1 MLGCEREKSN
11 DHLSF
16 IHISYIFQGA
26 KLSLMQEVN
35 MKTSRKKPLDY
46 EWYLKEKRENWVLPL
61 ILKDRARKLGN
72 KPFLQYQL
80 QRPYSFKE
88 VNTLANKIANGLI
101 QLGIKKGDR
110 VAVLLPNSADYILI
124 WFGILKAGGI
134 MAPVNTA
141 YKMDF
146 LRYIIDNSDS
156 RILFAAEEYL
166 ERIAPIQDNIPQVE
180 KLVVWNQ
187 NYKDVQ
193 EARTMSK
200 PLVSYK
206 EFLDSSTSEEPEV
219 DTKFIDIAR
228 LMYTSGTTG
237 RSKGVAKSHA
247 ADYYSARGY
256 AEMLELNNK
265 DILFTCLPLFHSNAQ
280 VLCVYPALIT
290 GARVAI
296 YERFSG
302 SQFWKWIRESGATV
316 FNSLGAMSYFLWG
329 QPRVPEEKEHKVR
342 LALISP
348 APHDM
353 LEEFLKRFNI
363 KILEGYGLTETGVV
377 TYMPSDQ
384 PFRIGSC
391 GKEAPGYEV
400 KITDPET
407 DEELPRGRVG
417 EIVVRPRIPNI
428 MLYHYHKM
436 PEKTVEDFRNFWF
449 HTGDAG
455 RMDKNGYVYFVDRV
469 KDYIRR
475 RGENISSFEVERIV
489 CQHPGVAEA
498 AALGI
503 RAGEG
508 KFAEDE
514 VMILVVKKS
523 NYEDLRHEDIIQ
535 HCEERMPYFMVPRF
549 IRFVSSFP
557 KTPTER
563 VQKHILKEQGVTTD
577 TWDREK
583 ARYKIKR

>member
-1 MLGCEREKSN
+1 
-11 DHLSF
+11 
-16 IHISYIFQGA
+16 
-26 KLSLMQEVN
+26 
-35 MKTSRKKPLDY
+35 MKIARKKPLDH
-46 EWYLKEKRENWVLPL
+46 EWYLKEKRESWVLPL
-61 ILKDRARKLGN
+61 ILKDRATKLG
-72 KPFLQYQL
+72 KRPFLQYQL

-88 VNTLANKIANGLI
+88 VNSLANKIANGLI
-101 QLGIKKGDR
+101 RLGIKKGDR
-110 VAVLLPNSADYILI
+110 VAVLLPNSADYIII
-124 WFGILKAGGI
+124 WFGILKAGGT

-146 LRYIIDNSDS
+146 LQYIIDNSDS
-156 RILFAAEEYL
+156 RILFVAEEYL
-166 ERIAPIQDNIPQVE
+166 ERIAPIQGKIPQVE
-180 KLVVWNQ
+180 EIVIWNRDHK
-187 NYKDVQ
+187 NVNK
-193 EARTMSK
+193 ERAISK
-200 PLVSYK
+200 PCLSYQ
-206 EFLDSSTSEEPEV
+206 EFLDSSSSREPGAGP
-219 DTKFIDIAR
+219 KFIDIAR

-256 AEMLELNNK
+256 TEMLELNKK

-280 VLCVYPALIT
+280 VLCVYPALLA
-290 GARVAI
+290 GARVVI

-302 SQFWKWIRESGATV
+302 SQFWRWIRESGATV
-316 FNSLGAMSYFLWG
+316 FNSLGAMSYFLWR
-329 QPRVPEEKEHKVR
+329 QPRVPEEREHRVR

-348 APHDM
+348 APHDI
-353 LEEFLKRFNI
+353 LEEFLKRFNM

-377 TYMPSDQ
+377 TYMPPDQ
-384 PFRIGSC
+384 PFKIGSC

-400 KITDPET
+400 RIADPET
-407 DEELPRGRVG
+407 DEELPRDQVG
-417 EIVVRPRIPNI
+417 EIIVRPRIPNI
-428 MLYHYHKM
+428 MLYYYHKM

-489 CQHPGVAEA
+489 CQHAGVAEA

-503 RAGEG
+503 RADEG

-514 VMILVVKKS
+514 VMVLVVKK
-523 NYEDLRHEDIIQ
+523 NNFEDLRPEEIIQ

-549 IRFVSSFP
+549 LRFVSSLP

-563 VQKHILKEQGVTTD
+563 VQKHILKEQGITID

-583 ARYKIKR
+583 TRYTIRR

>member
-1 MLGCEREKSN
+1 MQKDININILREKPFDS
-11 DHLSF
+11 
-16 IHISYIFQGA
+16 
-26 KLSLMQEVN
+26 
-35 MKTSRKKPLDY
+35 
-46 EWYLKEKRENWVLPL
+46 EWYLKEEREKWLLPL
-61 ILKDRARKLGN
+61 ILTERAKKLGN
-72 KPFLQYQL
+72 KPFLQYQSEK
-80 QRPYSFKE
+80 PYSFKE

-101 QLGIKKGDR
+101 KVGIKKGDR

-146 LRYIIDNSDS
+146 LQYIIDNSDS
-156 RILFAAEEYL
+156 KILFAAEEYL
-166 ERIAPIQDNIPQVE
+166 ERIAPIQDKMPQLE
-180 KLVVWNQ
+180 KIIVWNQ
-187 NYKDVQ
+187 NNKDFQ
-193 EARTMSK
+193 KARVISK
-200 PLVSYK
+200 RLVSYK
-206 EFLDSSTSEEPEV
+206 EFLDSSSSEEPYV

-247 ADYYSARGY
+247 ADYYCAKRY
-256 AEMLELNNK
+256 VEMLELNNK
-265 DILFTCLPLFHSNAQ
+265 DVLFTCLPLFHSNAQ
-280 VLCVYPALIT
+280 VLCVYPALIA

-302 SQFWKWIRESGATV
+302 SQFWKWIKESNATI
-316 FNSLGAMSYFLWG
+316 FNCLGAMSYFLWH
-329 QPRVPEEKEHKVR
+329 QPRVSEEKEHKVR

-348 APHDM
+348 SPHDM
-353 LEEFLKRFNI
+353 LKEFMKRFNI

-400 KITDPET
+400 KIADLET
-407 DEELPRGRVG
+407 DEELPRGRIG

-455 RMDKNGYVYFVDRV
+455 KMDKKGYVYFVDRV

-475 RGENISSFEVERIV
+475 RGENISSLEVERIV

-498 AALGI
+498 AAVGI
-503 RAGEG
+503 KAGEG

-514 VMILVVKKS
+514 MK
-523 NYEDLRHEDIIQ
+523 
-535 HCEERMPYFMVPRF
+535 
-549 IRFVSSFP
+549 
-557 KTPTER
+557 
-563 VQKHILKEQGVTTD
+563 
-577 TWDREK
+577 
-583 ARYKIKR
+583 